1 MVSKDK
7 LDILDLALIAGNAA
21 LVARSEILQ
30 YGARFVKVAKH
41 TSSLTGQQWV
51 DKLLAGH
58 NVQFHNK
65 LGLHKH
71 IFDQLLSVLGRD
83 AHLYGSWNVSPAEQL
98 CIFLLYAQRG
108 LLNWALQECF
118 QWSGDTI
125 TKYSLIIEYITY
137 ETNTQLDVST
147 PCLMH

>member
-51 DKLLAGH
+51 DNYWLGTMFNFITSLACISTSSI
-58 NVQFHNK
+58 NSYQF
-65 LGLHKH
+65 
-71 IFDQLLSVLGRD
+71 
-83 AHLYGSWNVSPAEQL
+83 
-98 CIFLLYAQRG
+98 
-108 LLNWALQECF
+108 
-118 QWSGDTI
+118 
-125 TKYSLIIEYITY
+125 
-137 ETNTQLDVST
+137 
-147 PCLMH
+147 